1 MPPIPIY
8 ADSPV
13 AAKPS
18 GVTPQ
23 TAVAGAA
30 AGHEKTTPATVTAS
44 PTQSRTSSYPE
55 AKPGAVPSLPAPTGT
70 AAAPSRA
77 AYIPPTPTQGLVDKS
92 DAPPPPQPGAAPQP
106 TASRTT
112 HLPPPPK
119 DGEKYVSPQSAPAPS
134 YPQQMS
140 IPPPTMAY
148 PAQQSGTMAAAPP
161 PSTTTMY
168 SSQIGAGSGA
178 QQSLEHPPGYQQN
191 ADASE
196 LDRYQQSAIRR
207 NESGYEYGSD
217 DDEGVWNSAKKWAQ
231 ATGEKLV
238 AAETE
243 VWKRINKQ

>member
-8 ADSPV
+8 TDSPV

-23 TAVAGAA
+23 TAAA
-30 AGHEKTTPATVTAS
+30 EASGGPQKTAPATVTAS
-44 PTQSRTSSYPE
+44 PTQSRTSYPE

-77 AYIPPTPTQGLVDKS
+77 AYIPPTPSQGLVDKS

-106 TASRTT
+106 TKTT

-119 DGEKYVSPQSAPAPS
+119 DGEKYVSPQSASAPAPS
-134 YPQQMS
+134 YPQQMA

-148 PAQQSGTMAAAPP
+148 PAQQSGTMSAVVPP
-161 PSTTTMY
+161 PTY
-168 SSQIGAGSGA
+168 GAQEGAGAGA
-178 QQSLEHPPGYQQN
+178 PSLEHPPGYHQN

-207 NESGYEYGSD
+207 NESSALDPGS